1 VIQRPSMKAALTTMA
16 VMVAVS
22 CPSCGEDEPAP
33 SPTVTAVPETASP
46 SAAEASPIISDEAQ
60 VAIETD
66 VVAAVEAADRPEVPE
81 SVPAPVDPDALDAEV
96 RDRLV
101 ELAAAVDAARTDGVA
116 WLALA
121 DGLLAHG
128 ESAAAAIAYAG
139 AVALLPADDPQFE
152 RAAYLR
158 AVALNDAGET
168 AASVDALAPFVQGS
182 RTPQVHWRFALL
194 LSSEGRLDEAM
205 AAARA
210 AIALDSL
217 DMRAHAALAQVA
229 TEAGEWAVAEQ
240 AARAGLVINARNGH
254 LYGLLAA
261 SLRAQEREAEA
272 EELLGAGRF
281 TRADWL
287 DPWLRNLRDLRL
299 GEAAAK
305 DRFYEAMRSGD
316 FARANREIESIASG
330 ADPASQGRVSLM
342 QAQLAVTSND
352 PISAA
357 TFIEDAASGGV
368 DECDVAIVRAMIA
381 TRQAT
386 SLESLD
392 AVVDT
397 LDSTVCDGDS
407 DASRLELIGNIR
419 LAQRRW
425 SDAASAL
432 IAADTARQQGIG
444 ASLRKAITAMQ
455 KAGAATEALRLAEHL
470 RSAEPMNADPHVI
483 IAIISLQGGDLETAL
498 EAAATVERLAPEH
511 PALARLKNQIR
522 QATRR

>member
-1 VIQRPSMKAALTTMA
+1 
-16 VMVAVS
+16 
-22 CPSCGEDEPAP
+22 
-33 SPTVTAVPETASP
+33 
-46 SAAEASPIISDEAQ
+46 
-60 VAIETD
+60 
-66 VVAAVEAADRPEVPE
+66 
-81 SVPAPVDPDALDAEV
+81 
-96 RDRLV
+96 
-101 ELAAAVDAARTDGVA
+101 
-116 WLALA
+116 
-121 DGLLAHG
+121 
-128 ESAAAAIAYAG
+128 
-139 AVALLPADDPQFE
+139 
-152 RAAYLR
+152 
-158 AVALNDAGET
+158 
-168 AASVDALAPFVQGS
+168 
-182 RTPQVHWRFALL
+182 VHWRFALL